1 MIKKCKS
8 TESIISAVLSIIL
21 VCSVLTACPVF
32 AADKSEDTAE
42 AEQKEIYG
50 AESYGLLNAL
60 EIAEIREEEL
70 AADAA
75 RGDVLVYMAK
85 AAGLAALKSDEKPF
99 ADMETSDEREPYIKS
114 LYKSGVIRPDSK
126 GNIYPDGKIT
136 LQEAAAIAVKLTGY
150 GIAAEE
156 NGGYPSGYLKI
167 AGRYDILSGLPGGD
181 PALTKGMAAKL
192 TVNMLKTEVM
202 TQTYSVNGSSEYRAE
217 SGSTLLYTVFNVKY
231 INGIVE
237 AVDISQIAGGNETDM
252 DYVIIGGEK
261 LEASKIENNY
271 DFLGYDVDAYYKV
284 SSSSAVARL
293 IYIRKSELNNEV
305 SIDTDDIVSASA
317 GKIKVNEGNS
327 RNSRVYA
334 FKKSLPVIYNG
345 VSTRKT
351 FSNEMIDNKYGKVRL
366 LDNSGDG
373 GYDVILIDVYE
384 NFIASD
390 IIKKDSKVYDKYDN
404 THSITL
410 DLGEDDPFVWIYDKD
425 GKKISLDSIR
435 RNSVLSIYS
444 SLPDA
449 AQGYIRAYVNS
460 TSEKGIITQTRSNN
474 KIFVGDKEYT
484 VTDDCAA
491 KCEYYIKAGTAISF
505 KTDIC
510 GRIAYI
516 ESDDS
521 SGTYQYGFI
530 VKAAKLKGI
539 DYELQFKIF
548 DANDSFSIY
557 NIADRLKIDSV
568 AYKSSDVDAIL
579 SKLNKA
585 SGAMFNKTAADGSI
599 TEQVPDGCYSSLVRF
614 KINDDG
620 KLSAIDTVLNNEM
633 GIMAER
639 EDKADSDD
647 ALFMQYA
654 PDAACRGTML
664 GGKIAFTTAAPLMS
678 YPSPLAMDPDTG
690 TYFDMS
696 NEENYTVLNAYKK
709 FNSSDKYSVYGFYT
723 NENSFVSDFLGMVY
737 DPNVSESGADYRTPL
752 SVVSDAPSKLYD
764 EESETVIECLNVNG
778 SVQVPVKSGFT
789 FTDGDGTLDPDLPKK
804 MSIRDLEKGDII
816 KYTTDTNGYLS
827 DLQLVYRINGK
838 KFVDKTE
845 IIDQEMHWGSV
856 RCGYVYLKFEGGML
870 VYVPSNPETFS
881 PENMSSVKAKD
892 CIMILDT
899 GSYSLWIY
907 GEDRPGE
914 YKVKSGTINDLKAF
928 RDVGTDCSEVMIQ
941 RYYEEIKAIVRF

>member
-390 IIKKDSKVYDKYDN
+390 IIKKDNKVYDKYDN
-404 THSITL
+404 THSITPVSYTHL
-410 DLGEDDPFVWIYDKD
+410 DVYKRQDYAI
-425 GKKISLDSIR
+425 
-435 RNSVLSIYS
+435 
-444 SLPDA
+444 
-449 AQGYIRAYVNS
+449 VNS
-460 TSEKGIITQTRSNN
+460 GLPIIY
-474 KIFVGDKEYT
+474 FV
-484 VTDDCAA
+484 
-491 KCEYYIKAGTAISF
+491 IPTALI
-505 KTDIC
+505 
-510 GRIAYI
+510 R
-516 ESDDS
+516 
-521 SGTYQYGFI
+521 
-530 VKAAKLKGI
+530 
-539 DYELQFKIF
+539 
-548 DANDSFSIY
+548 
-557 NIADRLKIDSV
+557 
-568 AYKSSDVDAIL
+568 
-579 SKLNKA
+579 
-585 SGAMFNKTAADGSI
+585 
-599 TEQVPDGCYSSLVRF
+599 YSR
-614 KINDDG
+614 
-620 KLSAIDTVLNNEM
+620 
-633 GIMAER
+633 
-639 EDKADSDD
+639 
-647 ALFMQYA
+647 
-654 PDAACRGTML
+654 
-664 GGKIAFTTAAPLMS
+664 
-678 YPSPLAMDPDTG
+678 
-690 TYFDMS
+690 
-696 NEENYTVLNAYKK
+696 
-709 FNSSDKYSVYGFYT
+709 
-723 NENSFVSDFLGMVY
+723 
-737 DPNVSESGADYRTPL
+737 
-752 SVVSDAPSKLYD
+752 
-764 EESETVIECLNVNG
+764 
-778 SVQVPVKSGFT
+778 
-789 FTDGDGTLDPDLPKK
+789 
-804 MSIRDLEKGDII
+804 
-816 KYTTDTNGYLS
+816 
-827 DLQLVYRINGK
+827 
-838 KFVDKTE
+838 
-845 IIDQEMHWGSV
+845 
-856 RCGYVYLKFEGGML
+856 
-870 VYVPSNPETFS
+870 
-881 PENMSSVKAKD
+881 
-892 CIMILDT
+892 
-899 GSYSLWIY
+899 
-907 GEDRPGE
+907 
-914 YKVKSGTINDLKAF
+914 
-928 RDVGTDCSEVMIQ
+928 
-941 RYYEEIKAIVRF
+941 